1 VRLLLITIDFPPAR
15 GGVQYLLAQ
24 LAEGLAALRHS
35 ITVVAPRSRDTGE
48 QDRGLGYRVRR
59 CPVLGQGKSSVV
71 GVMAVAGLEILARR
85 PDAII
90 CGHVLL
96 GPFCRFVSVVARIP
110 YIAMA
115 YAYEIRAPRMRRI
128 ATVALR
134 GAARVVTISEFSRR
148 AVEAHGV
155 RADRVS
161 VIRPGAAI
169 RSRAAGSADGRGTTR
184 EASRILLSVGRLV
197 DAYKG
202 HDMVIRALPLVLAKH
217 PDAAYVIVGD
227 GPLRRYLERLAESL
241 GVMASVQFVGQATDA
256 EVSDW
261 YERCHLFVLASR
273 ESGVSGGAEGYGIVF
288 IEANL
293 HGKPVVAGRSGGIPD
308 AVIDGHTGIL
318 VDPTEVCEIADA
330 IILLLSDE
338 PLSQRLGE
346 QGRRRAIREL
356 SWAGY
361 ARQFDLALQAVARR

>member
-1 VRLLLITIDFPPAR
+1 MRLLLITVDFPPAR
-15 GGVQYLLAQ
+15 GGVQNLLAQ
-24 LAEGLAALRHS
+24 LAQGLAALRHS
-35 ITVVAPRSRDTGE
+35 ITVVAPRARDTGDE
-48 QDRGLGYRVRR
+48 DPGLSYRVRR
-59 CPVLGQGKSSVV
+59 CPALARGKSSVV
-71 GVMAVAGLEILARR
+71 GVMAVAGLELLARR

-96 GPFCRFVSVVARIP
+96 GPFCRFVSVVAGIP

-128 ATVALR
+128 AAVALR

-169 RSRAAGSADGRGTTR
+169 PSRVAGSVDRGGTTR
-184 EASRILLSVGRLV
+184 EAPRVFLSVGRLV

-217 PDAAYVIVGD
+217 PDAVYVIVGD

-241 GVMASVQFVGQATDA
+241 GVMDSVQFVGQATDA

-318 VDPTEVCEIADA
+318 VDPVDVCEIADA

-338 PLSQRLGE
+338 ELSQRLGE

-356 SWAGY
+356 SWPGY
-361 ARQFDLALQAVARR
+361 ARQFDLALQAAARR

>member
-1 VRLLLITIDFPPAR
+1 M
-15 GGVQYLLAQ
+15 
-24 LAEGLAALRHS
+24 
-35 ITVVAPRSRDTGE
+35 TVVAPGAVDTGE
-48 QDRGLGYRVRR
+48 HDRGLGYRVRR
-59 CPVLGQGKSSVV
+59 CPAIGHGTSSVV
-71 GVMAVAGLEILARR
+71 AVMAVAGLELLARR
-85 PDAII
+85 PEAII

-96 GPFCRFVSVVARIP
+96 GPFCRLVSVVARIP
-110 YIAMA
+110 YIALA

-128 ATVALR
+128 AALALR
-134 GAARVVTISEFSRR
+134 GAARVVTLSEFSRR

-169 RSRAAGSADGRGTTR
+169 HSRGAGSVDRSGTTR

-241 GVMASVQFVGQATDA
+241 GVMASVQFVGEATDD

-273 ESGVSGGAEGYGIVF
+273 ESGVGGGAEGYGIVF

-308 AVIDGHTGIL
+308 AVIDGHTGLL
-318 VDPTEVCEIADA
+318 VDPEDVCEIADA
-330 IILLLSDE
+330 IILLLGDE
-338 PLSQRLGE
+338 PLSRRLGE
-346 QGRRRAIREL
+346 QGRRRAIRDL

-361 ARQFDLALQAVARR
+361 ARQFDLALQAVVRP